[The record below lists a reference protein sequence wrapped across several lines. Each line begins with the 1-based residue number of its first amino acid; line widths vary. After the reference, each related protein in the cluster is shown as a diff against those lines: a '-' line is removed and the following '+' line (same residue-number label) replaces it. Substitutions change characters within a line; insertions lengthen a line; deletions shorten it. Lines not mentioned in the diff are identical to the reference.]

1 MQWWVLVGSL
11 ALWSCVASSPVVE
24 LESMDPSADQWRIA
38 QYHYREAARFRQ
50 RSRDLYEQGLIYE
63 RLFGRESDWV
73 SGSRLLARSYEE
85 AAMQHEQRGDTHRE
99 LSRSHRGSAI
109 GSWSPDS

>member
-1 MQWWVLVGSL
+1 MQWSVLLGSL
-11 ALWSCVASSPVVE
+11 ALWSCVASGPVVN
-24 LESMDPSADQWRIA
+24 LESMDPSLDHWRIA

-63 RLFGRESDWV
+63 RLFGGESEWV

-99 LSRSHRGSAI
+99 LSRSRRGPAT
-109 GSWSPDS
+109 GSSRPDS